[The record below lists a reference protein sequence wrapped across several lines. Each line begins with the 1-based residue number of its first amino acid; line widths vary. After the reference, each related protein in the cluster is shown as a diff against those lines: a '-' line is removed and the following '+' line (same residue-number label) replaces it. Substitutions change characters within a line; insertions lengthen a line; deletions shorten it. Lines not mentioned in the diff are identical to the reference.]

1 MESYF
6 LPPKGIFVSEWRFFI
21 VKTWEGR
28 FTTGIYGVETTEM
41 LPKFYSAQ
49 DMPHTTREYPVQN
62 VNSTALKKLWSS
74 SSHICHP
81 EYSMLHEGT
90 NHSSAPN
97 PPVPSYRTYHS
108 YHCLQGARSSFHLWP
123 LLLLTA
129 TVTSH
134 TSSMLLAFSL
144 LTVHGWCSTKLYWPP
159 VLQMIGWPANQIKCS
174 ALTSIQWQNQ

>member
-129 TVTSH
+129 TAISLHLQIHDTFL
-134 TSSMLLAFSL
+134 SSLSPWSLFIRIPFSL
-144 LTVHGWCSTKLYWPP
+144 ALVMPYSLYYFELSNCLP
-159 VLQMIGWPANQIKCS
+159 I
-174 ALTSIQWQNQ
+174 T